1 MYGILNCADITL
13 CSVCES
19 AMPSMEVCWSYTMPM
34 EQTDLFH
41 SSAHRAIQQGA
52 FVRLCDST
60 CTNTIST
67 LHVYVYVS
75 RWNGSN
81 TYVIVGTAGTAVEQ
95 WLRCC
100 TTNRKVAGSI
110 PAGIFH

>member
-1 MYGILNCADITL
+1 MCGILNCADITL
-13 CSVCES
+13 CSVCEF

-41 SSAHRAIQQGA
+41 SSTHRAIQQGA

-60 CTNTIST
+60 RTNTISV
-67 LHVYVYVS
+67 LHVYVYVL

-81 TYVIVGTAGTAVEQ
+81 TYVIVGTAVAQ

-100 TTNRKVAGSI
+100 ATNRKVAGSI
-110 PAGIFH
+110 PDGVIGIFH